1 MFTMLKAALILFA
14 ILALGDI
21 VSLKSKAKIPMMFV
35 ALGVYLVLIW
45 VGMPMD
51 LPMVSNLGMFGVL
64 MVSPLIVHMATVIPI
79 RQFKEQWRA
88 IVVAAFGMIFAVLLI
103 LGVGSFTFGYA
114 KGVAG
119 AGALC
124 GSVVAA
130 IITVDRLKEVGLGA
144 LAIIPLAIVAIQ
156 EPIGQIVSI
165 NILKKH
171 AFNIKNKI
179 NLGKISINTDLKAKN
194 ENVNNNEFVY
204 ETEDNPSPRF
214 KALVPKEYETPF
226 VMLLKL
232 FAIATLATF
241 MGEKT
246 GLHWAVWSLVL
257 GVAAV
262 YFGVLRGKMI
272 DRSNSMGITMAAL
285 LFYVFTQ
292 MNEVTPEVFGDELI
306 TILSILV
313 LGIIGLIIGST
324 IGGKIVGWPKEL
336 SMPVAL
342 TALFGFPGN
351 YLITKE
357 VCRSVGENKEESE
370 YLMEELLGPMLI
382 GGYTTVTI
390 GSVLI
395 ASILIST
402 L

>member
-1 MFTMLKAALILFA
+1 MFTMLKASLILFA

-45 VGMPMD
+45 LGMPMD
-51 LPMVSNLGMFGVL
+51 LPMVSNLGMFGVV
-64 MVSPLIVHMATVIPI
+64 MIAPLIVHMATIIPI
-79 RQFKEQWRA
+79 RQFKNQWRA
-88 IVVAAFGMIFAVLLI
+88 IVVAIFGMLFAVLLI
-103 LGVGSFTFGYA
+103 VGVSSFTFGYT
-114 KGVAG
+114 KGIAG
-119 AGALC
+119 SGALC

-130 IITVDRLKEVGLGA
+130 VITVDRLKEVGMGA

-156 EPIGQIVSI
+156 EPIGQIVAI
-165 NILKKH
+165 NILKKY
-171 AFNIKNKI
+171 AVNIKDKI
-179 NLGKISINTDLKAKN
+179 NLSTIAITTDEKVKDDA
-194 ENVNNNEFVY
+194 VVY
-204 ETEDNPSPRF
+204 ETEENPSPRF
-214 KALVPKEYETPF
+214 KALLPKEYETPF

-232 FAIATLATF
+232 FAIATLAVF
-241 MGEKT
+241 IGDKT

-257 GVAAV
+257 GVVAV
-262 YFGVLRGKMI
+262 YFGILRGKML

-292 MNEVTPEVFGDELI
+292 MNEVTPQVFGEEVI

-313 LGIIGLIIGST
+313 LGIIGLIIGAI

-351 YLITKE
+351 YLITQE
-357 VCRSVGENKEESE
+357 VCRSVSENKEESD
-370 YLMEELLGPMLI
+370 YLMEKLLGPMLI

-395 ASILIST
+395 ISILINT
-402 L
+402 I